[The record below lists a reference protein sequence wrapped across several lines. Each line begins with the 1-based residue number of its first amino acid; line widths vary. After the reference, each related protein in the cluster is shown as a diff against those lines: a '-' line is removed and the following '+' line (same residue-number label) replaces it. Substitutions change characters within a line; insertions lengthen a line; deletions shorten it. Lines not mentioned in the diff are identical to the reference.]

1 MDKITNRVKELAQ
14 CLGAAAVGISTIETL
29 AGGPPPLLNLTYVHR
44 QLWITQ
50 SPENLGISQEGHIWS

>member
-29 AGGPPPLLNLTYVHR
+29 AGGPPPLL
-44 QLWITQ
+44 I
-50 SPENLGISQEGHIWS
+50 